1 MLRCYSLYPKK
12 KKKKKKKK
20 KEVYIGIESTPSPS
34 HPHRGVRLFEERNDH
49 WNECSSY
56 NLNAYLK

>member
-1 MLRCYSLYPKK
+1 MNPCP
-12 KKKKKKKK
+12 
-20 KEVYIGIESTPSPS
+20 

-49 WNECSSY
+49 WNECPSY